1 ELVWDCP
8 YIYIKLKDANKQ
20 DLDTSLISQMNTVC
34 ARWGHL
40 SPFTSLKDVIDKEY
54 QKEDD
59 FAKLMV
65 LFGAVTLF
73 VTLTGLLGMVMLDCS
88 YRRRELSL
96 RRVYGASTGNQL
108 WKMLRN
114 ILIIC
119 VLCFA
124 AAAPLAVSLFRKWQ
138 QHFAYK
144 ADIPVWVFISVF
156 LSITLLALAITAW
169 QTLRTLQEDPA
180 EVIQ

>member
-1 ELVWDCP
+1 
-8 YIYIKLKDANKQ
+8 LKDA
-20 DLDTSLISQMNTVC
+20 I
-34 ARWGHL
+34 G
-40 SPFTSLKDVIDKEY
+40 KEY

-59 FAKLMV
+59 FAELMA
-65 LFGAVTLF
+65 LFGAITLF
-73 VTLTGLLGMVMLDCS
+73 VALTGLLGMVFLDCM

-108 WKMLRN
+108 WQMIRN
-114 ILIIC
+114 QLIIC
-119 VLCFA
+119 IITFA

-144 ADIPVWVFISVF
+144 ADIPVWVFPAVF

-169 QTLRTLQEDPA
+169 QTLRTLREDPA